1 MYFKI
6 KVAHLEDTKGV
17 FSEAVYRRRID
28 NTMVKSE
35 RHKEQTTIN
44 KTLYRKLKKLSKLQ

>member
-6 KVAHLEDTKGV
+6 KVANLEDTKGV
-17 FSEAVYRRRID
+17 FSEAVYRRRMD

-35 RHKEQTTIN
+35 RHKGQTTIN
-44 KTLYRKLKKLSKLQ
+44 KTLYRKLKKIV